1 MLGLMLEEDTYI
13 SSVCEFR
20 DKRDLVLSVVL
31 AFSNS
36 VSIAPFFLDLKVVC

>member
-13 SSVCEFR
+13 PSVCAR
-20 DKRDLVLSVVL
+20 KDKKDYVISVVL

-36 VSIAPFFLDLKVVC
+36 VSIDPFFLDLKVV